1 MPGQIL
7 QSIARLAR
15 RHYRLV
21 FGVTAV
27 LILVGGLLASR
38 LRFDADFLNVLPQ
51 KAKEIQTF
59 RRSLEEFGS
68 VDYLLV
74 VVRVPEGGVPER
86 YEALVRRLGER
97 LGELDELGSVEYK
110 LGELDELLATF
121 MPQAMLFL
129 DEQGREAVLEKVT
142 DEHLA
147 LRARELR
154 RLIATPQSL
163 ALKRLVRLDPLGLSD
178 VFLDRLSTARVGL
191 SLDWASGYLLSRDQ
205 RLLLILGKPV
215 RPPQDVQFNKR
226 LVARVRTEVEALRG
240 EWPELAGEP
249 GLAFPQIDLGG
260 RYVIALGDE
269 ELIRRDAIVNFL
281 TSFGGVLLLFLFAFR
296 RFGVLFYAFLPLLCG
311 LVLTFAFSFVA
322 FGVLNS
328 ATSGVAAL
336 LIGLG
341 IDFVI
346 VSYGRFVE
354 ERHRGVGFDEALA
367 RMNGSSGRA
376 VVIGAVTSAATF
388 YAFAV
393 TQFTGLSQMG
403 LLTGTGILLCMAAVL
418 FLLPSLLAWSHDRH
432 ERRQRDQ
439 RLYLHDL
446 GSTWLIRSSLR
457 HPRWILGLGLAITAA
472 AGWSATT
479 LRFEDSVK
487 AMRPEGN
494 PGTQV
499 WEEVAE
505 RFGSG
510 FEQMSLVVSSPDLD
524 EVLELAHEAT
534 TAAAPLVRS
543 GVIRDL
549 DGIDTVIP
557 PPSQQV
563 EALEWLARERGSAL
577 DIGRIRASFEH
588 ALADA
593 GLRVRPFAEGL
604 DAFATAVAR
613 DEPIGLEDFRQSAQ
627 AGRLLDR
634 YLVHTAEGWR
644 SAVYLYPPP
653 KVWRRDAP
661 PEAYA
666 IADRLGP
673 QVELTGANVVSAFL
687 RRRVLRD
694 ALVAGVLGFC
704 LVGALLWLDFRNLR
718 DTSLAL
724 APLCIGILWM
734 LGGMAVLGVAM
745 NFMNIFVTTMIIGI
759 GVDYGVHMLHR
770 YRELAGSEPREY
782 TRGLGETGKAIVLA
796 ALSTIVGFGS
806 LSLSHYPGLQSMGKV
821 AILGAVC
828 TCVVAITVLPSYLSL
843 RIARHRRRSPAA
855 SARAES

>member
-1 MPGQIL
+1 MPRQLL
-7 QSIARLAR
+7 QWIARFAR
-15 RHYRLV
+15 RRYVLV
-21 FGVTAV
+21 FGVTTA
-27 LILVGGLLASR
+27 LILVAGFLASR
-38 LRFDADFLNVLPQ
+38 LKFDADFLNVLPHQ
-51 KAKEIQTF
+51 AKEIQTF

-74 VVRVPEGGVPER
+74 VVRIPEGGIPEH

-97 LGELDELGSVEYK
+97 LGEIEELGSVEYE

-129 DEQGREAVLEKVT
+129 DAEGRAAVLDKVS
-142 DEHLA
+142 DPRLER
-147 LRARELR
+147 RARELR

-163 ALKRLVRLDPLGLSD
+163 SLKRLVRLDPLGLSE
-178 VFLDRLSTARVGL
+178 VYVERLSTARVGL
-191 SLDWASGYLLSRDQ
+191 SLDWTSGYLLSRDQ
-205 RLLLILGKPV
+205 RMMLVLAKPV
-215 RPPQDVQFNKR
+215 RSPQDIDFSKR
-226 LVARVRTEVEALRG
+226 LVRAVRETVEDLRS
-240 EWPELAGEP
+240 EWPESIGEP
-249 GLAFPQIDLGG
+249 DLAFPEIELGG

-269 ELIRRDAIVNFL
+269 ALIRADAITNFL

-296 RFGVLFYAFLPLLCG
+296 RFGVLAYAFVPLFCG
-311 LVLTFAFSFVA
+311 LVLTFAFAFLA
-322 FGVLNS
+322 FGALNS

-354 ERHRGVGFDEALA
+354 ERHRGVAFDEALA

-403 LLTGTGILLCMAAVL
+403 LLTGTGILLCMVAVL

-432 ERRQRDQ
+432 QRRQRGQ

-446 GSTWLIRSSLR
+446 GSTWLIRASLR
-457 HPRWILGLGLAITAA
+457 NPRWVLGLGVALTVVAA
-472 AGWSATT
+472 WSATA

-494 PGTQV
+494 PGTEI

-510 FEQMSLVVSSPDLD
+510 FEQMSLMVSSPRLD
-524 EVLELAHEAT
+524 EVLELAHDASTEAS
-534 TAAAPLVRS
+534 ALVES
-543 GVIRDL
+543 GVIRDF
-549 DGIDTVIP
+549 DGIGSVIP
-557 PPSQQV
+557 PPSQQA
-563 EALEWLARERGSAL
+563 EALDWLARERQGAL
-577 DIGRIRASFEH
+577 DIVRIRASFER
-588 ALADA
+588 ALAAA
-593 GLRVRPFAEGL
+593 GLRAAPFADGL

-613 DEPIGLEDFRQSAQ
+613 DEPIGLDDFRQSAQ

-634 YLVHTAEGWR
+634 YLVRTAEGWS

-653 KVWRRDAP
+653 HVWRRQAP
-661 PEAYA
+661 PEAHA
-666 IADRLGP
+666 AADRLGP

-687 RRRVLRD
+687 RQRVLRD
-694 ALVAGVLGFC
+694 ALLAGGIGFC
-704 LVGALLWLDFRNLR
+704 LVAALLWLDFRNLR
-718 DTSLAL
+718 DTLLSL
-724 APLCIGILWM
+724 APLSIGILWM
-734 LGGMAVLGVAM
+734 LGGMAMLDVPM

-770 YRELAGSEPREY
+770 YRELAGAEPREY

-796 ALSTIVGFGS
+796 ALSTVVGFGS

-828 TCVVAITVLPSYLSL
+828 TCVVAITVLPAYLSL
-843 RIARHRRRSPAA
+843 RIARHRRHPG
-855 SARAES
+855 EG